1 MNHTNKIEFK
11 CGHCEFVCYSKGGL
25 KKHRVRAHR
34 EQKTVEL
41 VGNDTD
47 DNNSETSMVEFDCD
61 DADVRRFESVEMQRE
76 EYSSTISNE
85 QIIVTVATEENILTF
100 TQL

>member
-1 MNHTNKIEFK
+1 M
-11 CGHCEFVCYSKGGL
+11 
-25 KKHRVRAHR
+25 
-34 EQKTVEL
+34 
-41 VGNDTD
+41 GNDTD
-47 DNNSETSMVEFDCD
+47 DNNSETSMVEFDFD

-76 EYSSTISNE
+76 GYSSTISNE